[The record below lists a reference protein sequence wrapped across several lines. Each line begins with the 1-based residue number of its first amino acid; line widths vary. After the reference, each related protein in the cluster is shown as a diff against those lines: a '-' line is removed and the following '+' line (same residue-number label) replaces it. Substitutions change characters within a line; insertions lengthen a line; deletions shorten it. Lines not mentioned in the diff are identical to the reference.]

1 MESVRGRKGAG
12 GVANIAQ
19 EGVKRYNAH
28 MKTDQNREP
37 AKPEAAV
44 KPKIAVPNSLSKRVD
59 FAKKVEETL
68 LASTSLS
75 DDEALE
81 AFEKTRAEL
90 LAELDEKEKAELEKM
105 KKNAADIEKLSA
117 KVAGWEK
124 EQADMA
130 PGGEDEDWD
139 DMSDFDYETLNS
151 EEYEALTEKIEAG
164 YEKLETL
171 RRKRAELEK
180 KGEWRAKACMNLE
193 KASERFRRKYA
204 QLRDYETF

>member
-1 MESVRGRKGAG
+1 
-12 GVANIAQ
+12 
-19 EGVKRYNAH
+19 
-28 MKTDQNREP
+28 MKTDQNQEP
-37 AKPEAAV
+37 AKAEAGI
-44 KPKIAVPNSLSKRVD
+44 KPKNAVPNSLSKRVD

-75 DDEALE
+75 DDEALG
-81 AFEKTRAEL
+81 AFEKTRFEL
-90 LAELDEKEKAELEKM
+90 LSELDEKEKAELGKM
-105 KKNAADIEKLSA
+105 KKNAADIETWAA

-130 PGGEDEDWD
+130 PGGEDDDWEH
-139 DMSDFDYETLNS
+139 MSSFDYETLNS
-151 EEYEALTEKIEAG
+151 EEYEALTDKIEAG

-171 RRKRAELEK
+171 RRKRAEFEK

-204 QLRDYETF
+204 QLRDYEAH

>member
-1 MESVRGRKGAG
+1 
-12 GVANIAQ
+12 
-19 EGVKRYNAH
+19 
-28 MKTDQNREP
+28 MKTDQNR
-37 AKPEAAV
+37 AKTVDENAPKKAA
-44 KPKIAVPNSLSKRVD
+44 PVPGSLSRRVD

-68 LASTSLS
+68 IASTSLS

-90 LAELDEKEKAELEKM
+90 LAELDEKEKAELGKM

-124 EQADMA
+124 EQAAMA
-130 PGGEDEDWD
+130 PGGEGEDWD

-164 YEKLETL
+164 YLKLEAL
-171 RRKRAELEK
+171 ERKRSEFER
-180 KGEWRAKACMNLE
+180 KGEWRAKACVALE
-193 KASERFRRKYA
+193 KASERLRRKYA